1 MLNQVLALVIITWFI
16 VVPLI
21 FDIRA
26 WFKNK
31 PVLQFF
37 RYSFACKC
45 CIFGYI
51 LTSLIVDIEITP
63 EIRTGI
69 PNVLKVYCILAL
81 VFQVAWSSYKYIYAY
96 RISADLLNNCRA
108 SVSYAIATHF
118 GDTQGYNY
126 LTKYFPATKRAIWE
140 ILKSTESI
148 NDLSDDMKSYLRDYT
163 LDAERKAVD
172 TENPKLLASVIKT
185 KMYLLEDI
193 SEVKQ
198 FYAGII
204 NNTNKTE
211 EQQVIS
217 NLITGN
223 PRLFKMI

>member
-1 MLNQVLALVIITWFI
+1 MLNQVLSLITVTWFI
-16 VVPLI
+16 TVPLI

-45 CIFGYI
+45 CVFGYI
-51 LTSLIVDIEITP
+51 LTSLVVNIEIAP
-63 EIRTGI
+63 EIRTEL
-69 PNVLKVYCILAL
+69 PNILKIYCIFAL
-81 VFQVAWSSYKYIYAY
+81 VSQVVWSSYKHIYAHK
-96 RISADLLNNCRA
+96 ISADLLNDCRT

-126 LTKYFPATKRAIWE
+126 LTKYFPDTKRAVWE
-140 ILKSTESI
+140 ILKPTEGI
-148 NDLSDDMKSYLRDYT
+148 NTLSDDVKSYLRDYT
-163 LDAERKAVD
+163 LDAEREAVD
-172 TENPKLLASVIKT
+172 TKDPKLLASVIKT

-193 SEVKQ
+193 TKVKQ
-198 FYAGII
+198 FYDGII
-204 NNTNKTE
+204 NNTYKTE

-217 NLITGN
+217 SLITSN